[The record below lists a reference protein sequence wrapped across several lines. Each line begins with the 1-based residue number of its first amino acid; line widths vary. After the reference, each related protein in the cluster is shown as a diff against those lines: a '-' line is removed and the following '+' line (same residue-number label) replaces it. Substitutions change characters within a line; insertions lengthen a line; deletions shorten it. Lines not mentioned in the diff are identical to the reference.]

1 MWWNEASKFKCLFI
15 LSLKRWHNNGRFTM
29 QLYTVAVVLPFNKYA
44 FSPWSRARW
53 GWGWNLVRAFQEKL
67 NIIAMLSLSLC
78 SLVNQNWPRERSFV
92 YMMRAGHKE
101 RAASKQE
108 RCVRAAISGRF
119 GASRA
124 GRVRRD
130 RAGAE
135 KFGIRTALYLFGV
148 LRHRSNARRK
158 LDAQQRFESGQRL
171 ISLSWPVR
179 DARAEQPPCTR
190 GAICPARAP
199 LSTQWHGQHLALVRP
214 TGFATDHLVFDAL
227 IIHLR
232 GRAARSQHTLIAF
245 VSFPPPFVELFR
257 Q

>member
-1 MWWNEASKFKCLFI
+1 
-15 LSLKRWHNNGRFTM
+15 
-29 QLYTVAVVLPFNKYA
+29 
-44 FSPWSRARW
+44 
-53 GWGWNLVRAFQEKL
+53 VRAFQEKL

-158 LDAQQRFESGQRL
+158 LDAQQRFESGQRQIFL
-171 ISLSWPVR
+171 LTS
-179 DARAEQPPCTR
+179 A
-190 GAICPARAP
+190 
-199 LSTQWHGQHLALVRP
+199 
-214 TGFATDHLVFDAL
+214 
-227 IIHLR
+227 
-232 GRAARSQHTLIAF
+232 GRASRAASMHARGDLPSACSIVHSVTRSTSRSRAANWICH
-245 VSFPPPFVELFR
+245 
-257 Q
+257 